1 MRITKEELDKLR
13 KEYPI
18 GCRVILKKMDDPQ
31 AVPVGTK
38 GFVRG
43 VDDIGNILM
52 RWDNGSGLNVI
63 YNEDKIEKVKCK
75 KCGADI
81 IGYPALSRVNNNDE
95 LCSYCG
101 NREALELIGKST
113 EEIEEVV
120 EKINEIKKKIVA
132 Q

>member
-1 MRITKEELDKLR
+1 MRITKEELEKLR
-13 KEYPI
+13 KEYPV
-18 GCRVILKKMDDPQ
+18 GCRVVLKKMDDAQ
-31 AVPVGTK
+31 APPIGTK

-75 KCGADI
+75 KCGKDI
-81 IGYPALSRVNNNDE
+81 IGYPAISRLNNNDE

-113 EEIEEVV
+113 EEIEKVV
-120 EKINEIKKKIVA
+120 DRIKSIKDNACVK
-132 Q
+132 